1 MSLFGFGW
9 MKTTSSEIGQPG
21 LASIFDLALK
31 NDDFIRQDILSTYTM
46 ILTDTFERTQGL
58 NDEQRMALPDSC
70 VQNESPRGL
79 ITLLACAMTDMRDA
93 FIVYKDN
100 VIRKADRDE
109 ERQIRKDYKDKGE
122 SSVGIYVSFDKYA
135 RTERLRIYSAL
146 EYCILC
152 SLNKVVNLSRAIQV
166 QVEGLRKSVNLADA
180 GVAAAQAR
188 AISVALGLG
197 KGVMMDAN
205 DKIVTAT
212 PDIEPTEKAIMF
224 LDNKKSFILS
234 LPLSY
239 VNGTQTGGIG
249 STGEADMRAIERG
262 LKQYFTSIVEPVC
275 KALFGKDTEFKSL
288 DFRDL
293 NVANET
299 AKAMS
304 LIDDEL
310 MPPEIKAQ
318 VIARVFDIDLDDL
331 EQAIEDFLKEQAKK
345 PEPKPVGV
353 VVPAQLPNG
362 QAAQGQGA
370 QSVRNSV

>member
-1 MSLFGFGW
+1 MSLFGFSW
-9 MKTTSSEIGQPG
+9 MRSSSEIGQAG
-21 LASIFDLALK
+21 LASIFDLSLQ
-31 NDDFIRQDILSTYTM
+31 NDVFIRQDILSTYTM
-46 ILTDTFERTQGL
+46 VLTDTFERTQGL
-58 NDEQRMALPDSC
+58 DDDQRMALPDSC
-70 VQNESPRGL
+70 VQNEAPRGL
-79 ITLLACAMTDMRDA
+79 ISLLACAMTDMKDL
-93 FIVYKDN
+93 FLVYQEG
-100 VIRKADRDE
+100 VVRKADREE
-109 ERQIRKDYKDKGE
+109 ERKIRKDYKDKGE
-122 SSVGIYVSFDKYA
+122 SETGIYVSFQHYS

-166 QVEGLRKSVNLADA
+166 QVDGLRKSVNAADA
-180 GVAAAQAR
+180 GVAAIQAR
-188 AISVALGLG
+188 AISVALGRG
-197 KGVMMDAN
+197 QGVMMDAN

-224 LDNKKSFILS
+224 LDNKKAFILS

-239 VNGTQTGGIG
+239 ISGAQTTGIG

-318 VIARVFDIDLDDL
+318 VIARVFDIDLDEL
-331 EQAIEDFLKEQAKK
+331 EAAIEAYLAEQAKNPQ
-345 PEPKPVGV
+345 PELIAGNAQIVN
-353 VVPAQLPNG
+353 PAQLTPPKTAVPN
-362 QAAQGQGA
+362 
-370 QSVRNSV
+370 VRN